1 MFELKR
7 KEIQELEDRIQEVLF
22 SKEKQRDGK
31 VMCAIFPSNGLYV
44 ASGVVR
50 EFNRQGKSIV
60 DMYEYFR
67 EMKLGNYHDFCA
79 ALNIMN
85 DYGKE
90 K

>member
-1 MFELKR
+1 MNEEEMR
-7 KEIQELEDRIQEVLF
+7 ELENQIHSALF
-22 SKEKQRDGK
+22 SEQEKAGGHK

-50 EFNRQGKSIV
+50 EFNKHGKAIV
-60 DMYEYFR
+60 DMFTYFR

-90 K
+90 Q